1 MKKKSAVFTDVER
14 EAMKARAQEMKAEA
28 RAGKDR
34 AAGEADLLAKIK
46 QMPAAE
52 RAIATKIHA
61 IVTASAPGLAPK
73 TWYGMSA
80 WANKDGKVVCFFQSA
95 SKFKSRYSTF
105 GFQDPARL
113 DEGAMWPVSFAV
125 KDLAAAD
132 EARIA
137 ALVKKA
143 VS

>member
-14 EAMKARAQEMKAEA
+14 EAMKARAQEIKAEA

-34 AAGEADLLAKIK
+34 ALGEADLLAKIK

-73 TWYGMSA
+73 TWYGMPA

-132 EARIA
+132 EARITG
-137 ALVKKA
+137 LVKKA

>member
-34 AAGEADLLAKIK
+34 ALGEADLLAKIK

-61 IVTASAPGLAPK
+61 IVAASAPGLAPK
-73 TWYGMSA
+73 TWYGMPA